1 MEISMATSYKSP
13 AKKYKL
19 SALERVLL
27 QKMRKSKKSSWM
39 VDAVCNN

>member
-1 MEISMATSYKSP
+1 MTSPSKSP
-13 AKKYKL
+13 TKKYKL

-39 VDAVCNN
+39 IDSTYNR